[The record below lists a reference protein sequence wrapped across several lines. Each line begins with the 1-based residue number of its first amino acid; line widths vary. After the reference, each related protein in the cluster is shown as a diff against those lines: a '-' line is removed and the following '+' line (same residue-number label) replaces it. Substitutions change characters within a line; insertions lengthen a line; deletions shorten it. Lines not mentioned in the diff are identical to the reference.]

1 MTSTGKFVYI
11 YIHLYIY
18 IYIYIYI
25 YTHTYRHTHL
35 IYSRTYTLTAL
46 AQPKDVEKDF
56 QFEISPYPPS
66 LFKDI
71 LMRQPDKPTL
81 FKKGTPPE
89 R

>member
-1 MTSTGKFVYI
+1 MF
-11 YIHLYIY
+11 
-18 IYIYIYI
+18 
-25 YTHTYRHTHL
+25 
-35 IYSRTYTLTAL
+35 TAL
-46 AQPKDVEKDF
+46 AQSKDVEKDF